1 MNQPL
6 MSTRDAAAYLNERGI
21 PYAPATL
28 EKLRCVG
35 GGPRFRKYG
44 PRVRYDRADLDAW
57 ADSKISD
64 PVSSTSELAR
74 AS

>member
-1 MNQPL
+1 MLQPL
-6 MSTRDAAAYLNERGI
+6 STRDAAAYLTDRGL
-21 PYAPATL
+21 PCAAATL

-35 GGPRFRKYG
+35 GGPRFRKFGRY
-44 PRVRYDRADLDAW
+44 VRYDAADLDTW